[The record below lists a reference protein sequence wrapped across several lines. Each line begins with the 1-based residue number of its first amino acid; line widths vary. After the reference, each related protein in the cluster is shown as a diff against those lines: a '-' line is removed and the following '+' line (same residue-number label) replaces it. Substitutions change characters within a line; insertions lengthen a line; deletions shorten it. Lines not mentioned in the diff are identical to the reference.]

1 MEPSL
6 AAEAKQLSL
15 GAGHVLQ
22 AEGVLAITK
31 AQLQSELFAPAGAGS
46 SHG

>member
-1 MEPSL
+1 VEPSL
-6 AAEAKQLSL
+6 AAEVKQLSL

-22 AEGVLAITK
+22 AEGVLAIK